1 MSKNKK
7 EAIME
12 TAKRLFAEKGYDA
25 TGIDEIATMA
35 GVPKS
40 LIYYHFK
47 NKEDLL
53 NTIIAGFFDKYAKLL
68 NDETDRGID
77 KISRYI
83 KFLKE
88 NKNSTRI
95 LVMESLKQTGD
106 YNAIFKGL
114 EILKNNDP
122 DFGAHL
128 HLVTEFFTSI
138 IPNLLFV
145 CYEENWCKYFT
156 VKPKKLENDFI
167 KAYKL
172 THGAYHEFIE
182 KESL

>member
-7 EAIME
+7 KAIIE
-12 TAKRLFAEKGYDA
+12 TAKRLFAEKSYNA
-25 TGIDEIATMA
+25 TGMDEIAKMT

-53 NTIIAGFFDKYAKLL
+53 NTIVGEFFDEYAKLL
-68 NDETDRGID
+68 NDDSNRGID

-83 KFLKE
+83 QFLKE
-88 NKNSTRI
+88 NKNCTRI
-95 LVMESLKQTGD
+95 VIMESLKQTGD
-106 YNAIFKGL
+106 YNAIFKAV
-114 EILKNNDP
+114 ETLKNNDP
-122 DFGAHL
+122 DFGNHL

-138 IPNLLFV
+138 LPSLLFI

-156 VKPKKLENDFI
+156 VTSKSMENDFLR
-167 KAYKL
+167 AYKL
-172 THGAYHEFIE
+172 THGAYHEFIK